1 MHAGA
6 IKNWEFIREQIKV
19 GLYSQ
24 GAHLQEIRR
33 EERRGKKWRIKK
45 YLSEKLNA
53 KVFDNDI
60 RSEKSKKVQIA
71 YELENNQ
78 WG

>member
-19 GLYSQ
+19 DLYSQ
-24 GAHLQEIRR
+24 GAHLQEMRRR
-33 EERRGKKWRIKK
+33 EERRGKRWRIKK

-60 RSEKSKKVQIA
+60 RSEKRKFRLHMS
-71 YELENNQ
+71 
-78 WG
+78 